1 MPSLVVKI
9 PRQNEVKWQKSLL
22 LLAPRALSPA
32 EFLLAPFPA
41 LLPQLFPC
49 TGASL
54 HGERAGDRPPVYE
67 RSALAAIGYV
77 MRRRC
82 RTLDEGQALRRVRAI
97 SVVWISPRISNPRT
111 RVRILYR
118 PLKKR
123 WQSRELRFSL
133 ENMSTL
139 RTATRFP
146 DRFSLPLKATISASP
161 LFLVALTQHLLA
173 QRAQGWR
180 V

>member
-1 MPSLVVKI
+1 ML
-9 PRQNEVKWQKSLL
+9 QKSLL
-22 LLAPRALSPA
+22 LLSPRSLSSA
-32 EFLLAPFPA
+32 EFLLTPFPA
-41 LLPQLFPC
+41 LLPQLLPC

-118 PLKKR
+118 PPPSNRRGTPRAAALGESLMK
-123 WQSRELRFSL
+123 SLR
-133 ENMSTL
+133 
-139 RTATRFP
+139 
-146 DRFSLPLKATISASP
+146 
-161 LFLVALTQHLLA
+161 
-173 QRAQGWR
+173 
-180 V
+180 